1 MDIGSLCTSETAEC
15 VIKDPKTGADTD
27 IKITVYGSDS
37 RQFRKVVKAQAK
49 AAVAAKAEG
58 RDMEDSIEKD
68 AEYLADLTEGW
79 EGVQMG
85 GKELKFSRENAIKVY
100 TASAIVR
107 NQVNHFITR
116 QSNFLPKA

>member
-1 MDIGSLCTSETAEC
+1 MDIGNLCTSDTAEC
-15 VIKDPKTGADTD
+15 VIKDPSTGSDTD
-27 IKITVYGSDS
+27 IRITVYGSDS

-49 AAVAAKAEG
+49 AAVVAKAEG
-58 RDMEDSIEKD
+58 RELEDSIEKD
-68 AEYLADLTEGW
+68 AEYLADLTDGW

-85 GKELKFSRENAIKVY
+85 GKDLPFSRANAVKVY

-116 QSNFLPKA
+116 QANFLPKA